1 MIFFAETEVHCLVRN
16 TEPPNPSAVILKALT
31 LAAAAFSIG
40 FVGDINFDPAQSGS
54 PLSFKV
60 SDAQAQTASQNA
72 ARRTARRTSRR
83 VNRRH
88 SISGCTPYNAYY
100 NCGGV
105 YYQAVTENGT
115 TVYVVVNP

>member
-1 MIFFAETEVHCLVRN
+1 MKAKILTIA
-16 TEPPNPSAVILKALT
+16 AV
-31 LAAAAFSIG
+31 AFSIG
-40 FVGDINFDPAQSGS
+40 YAGEIDLNSLQSGS
-54 PLSFKV
+54 SLPLSV
-60 SDAQAQTASQNA
+60 SKADAQTASQNT

-83 VNRRH
+83 VNRRQ
-88 SISGCTPYNAYY
+88 SIAGCTPYNAYY

>member
-1 MIFFAETEVHCLVRN
+1 MNA
-16 TEPPNPSAVILKALT
+16 KALT

-40 FVGDINFDPAQSGS
+40 YVGNVDLPTPNSTGS
-54 PLSFKV
+54 LSFKV
-60 SDAQAQTASQNA
+60 GEASAQTASQNA

-88 SISGCTPYNAYY
+88 NISGCTPYNAYY

-105 YYQAVTENGT
+105 YYQAVTQDGT

>member
-1 MIFFAETEVHCLVRN
+1 MK
-16 TEPPNPSAVILKALT
+16 PKALT

-40 FVGDINFDPAQSGS
+40 YVGNVDLPSPQSTGS
-54 PLSFKV
+54 LSFKV
-60 SDAQAQTASQNA
+60 ADANAQTASQNT

-83 VNRRH
+83 VNRRQ

-105 YYQAVTENGT
+105 YYQAVTQDGT
-115 TVYVVVNP
+115 TVYVVVKP

>member
-1 MIFFAETEVHCLVRN
+1 MNA
-16 TEPPNPSAVILKALT
+16 KAFT
-31 LAAAAFSIG
+31 LAAAAFC
-40 FVGDINFDPAQSGS
+40 VGYVGEVNIDQVRSGS
-54 PLSFKV
+54 PISFSV
-60 SDAQAQTASQNA
+60 SEADAQTASQNA

-88 SISGCTPYNAYY
+88 NISGCSPYNAYY

>member
-1 MIFFAETEVHCLVRN
+1 MNAN
-16 TEPPNPSAVILKALT
+16 ALT
-31 LAAAAFSIG
+31 LAASAFSIG
-40 FVGDINFDPAQSGS
+40 YVCYVYLNTPSTSG

-60 SDAQAQTASQNA
+60 GEASAQTASQNA

-88 SISGCTPYNAYY
+88 NISGCTPYNAYY

-105 YYQAVTENGT
+105 YYQAVTQDGT
-115 TVYVVVNP
+115 TVYVVGNP

>member
-1 MIFFAETEVHCLVRN
+1 MT
-16 TEPPNPSAVILKALT
+16 LKALT

-60 SDAQAQTASQNA
+60 SDAQAQTASQNT

>member
-1 MIFFAETEVHCLVRN
+1 M
-16 TEPPNPSAVILKALT
+16 KALT

-40 FVGDINFDPAQSGS
+40 YVGEINMSQLQTGNPV
-54 PLSFKV
+54 SFSV
-60 SDAQAQTASQNA
+60 SEAKAQTASQNT

-88 SISGCTPYNAYY
+88 SISGCTPYNGYY

-115 TVYVVVNP
+115 TVYVVVKN